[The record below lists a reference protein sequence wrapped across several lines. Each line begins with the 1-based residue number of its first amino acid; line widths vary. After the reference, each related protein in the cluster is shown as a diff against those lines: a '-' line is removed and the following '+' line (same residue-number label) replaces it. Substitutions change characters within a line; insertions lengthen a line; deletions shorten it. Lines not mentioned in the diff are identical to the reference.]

1 MNLDN
6 IFNME
11 SLKSD
16 LENILFDLGKEINVH
31 KINEHII
38 LDINYH
44 ATINKIIN
52 ILENNII
59 NQTKN

>member
-1 MNLDN
+1 MNIDN

-11 SLKSD
+11 SLKND

-44 ATINKIIN
+44 AAINKIIN